1 MPLNT
6 IQLRLKSILTELP
19 LPRDLGLLEA
29 FIAPPNPNTEARDPA
44 AYIWG
49 SHGNE
54 KRLTVPRAQA
64 GNLASGGDKELVH
77 QVDIWLVWFGQADVP
92 DADSQF
98 PTVIDAVMACLRNTQ
113 LLDAASIQAVDPIT
127 GQLSDLL
134 NIGENMSWDYAPVRA
149 TADERY
155 LRYDA
160 QIVCEVV
167 EVIQA

>member
-6 IQLRLKSILTELP
+6 VQCRLKAILDGLP
-19 LPRDLGLLEA
+19 LPRDLGTINA
-29 FIAPPNPNTEARDPA
+29 FIAPPNPNTETRDPGC
-44 AYIWG
+44 YIWG

-54 KRLTVPRAQA
+54 SRMTVPRAQA
-64 GNLASGGDKELVH
+64 GNLPSGGNKELVH
-77 QVDIWLVWFGQADVP
+77 QVDIWLIWFGDSAES
-92 DADSQF
+92 DADTAF
-98 PTVIDAVMACLRNTQ
+98 PTVIDAVMACLRNTE
-113 LLDAASIQAVDPIT
+113 LLDAVSMQAVDPIT

-134 NIGENMSWDYAPVRA
+134 NIGENMSWEYAPVRA